1 MLVDVL
7 QCPKCSKFIRHK
19 IEYAYYE
26 GCDDVIE
33 LEARD
38 FVCECPYCDTK
49 FVFNL
54 YVTYSATKERIDD
67 KRVEEVENG
76 DY

>member
-7 QCPKCSKFIRHK
+7 QCPKCSKFIRHQ
-19 IEYAYYE
+19 IEYADYE
-26 GCDDVIE
+26 GCNDVIE

-38 FVCECPYCDTK
+38 FVCECLYCDTK